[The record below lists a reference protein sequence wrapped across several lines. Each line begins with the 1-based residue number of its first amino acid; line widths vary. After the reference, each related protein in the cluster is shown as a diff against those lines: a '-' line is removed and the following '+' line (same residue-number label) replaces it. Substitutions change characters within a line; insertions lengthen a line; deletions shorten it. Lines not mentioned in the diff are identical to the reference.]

1 MPAAHSVEC
10 NGKHKSNCS
19 QSEIRDKINQ
29 TKYAAEKIPKI
40 RVSREIWQKK
50 NTKIN
55 TMIEKSTKIIQCCNL
70 KAKELVEIAHTP
82 RVVTVLNRCCCKKSI
97 AYFAAALSNFNLP
110 LSDTFYSL
118 HFSLLCSFLP
128 FLLLLL
134 IPSFV
139 AVLRC

>member
-1 MPAAHSVEC
+1 MES
-10 NGKHKSNCS
+10 
-19 QSEIRDKINQ
+19 INQ
-29 TKYAAEKIPKI
+29 IAVKARSETKLIKRNMQRKNTKNTRIKRNMA
-40 RVSREIWQKK
+40 KK

-55 TMIEKSTKIIQCCNL
+55 TMTEKSTKIIQCCNL

-110 LSDTFYSL
+110 LIDTFYSL
-118 HFSLLCSFLP
+118 QFSLLCSFLP